1 MLYVTPLQNALKT
14 LEEALLE
21 SRNHPDNL
29 LYRDATIQR
38 FEYTYELAVKLLRR
52 YLSRQAMHTE
62 LIDQMGFKDLIREGN
77 RKGLLR
83 GNVVVWDNF
92 RNARNMTSHTYQA
105 PIATQ
110 VFEEIPAFIGEASFL
125 LQQLERLNHD

>member
-1 MLYVTPLQNALKT
+1 MLYVTPLRNALKT

-52 YLSRQAMHTE
+52 RLTQRAIHAE

-77 RKGLLR
+77 RRGLLH
-83 GNVVVWDNF
+83 GDVSVWDGF

-105 PIATQ
+105 PVATK
-110 VFEEIPAFIGEASFL
+110 VFDEIPSFIEEANFL
-125 LQQLERLNHD
+125 LQQLEQLNDD

>member
-1 MLYVTPLQNALKT
+1 MLYVTPLRNALNT
-14 LEEALLE
+14 LEGALLE

-52 YLSRQAMHTE
+52 YLSQQAIHSE

-92 RNARNMTSHTYQA
+92 RNTRNMTSHTYQA

-110 VFEEIPAFIGEASFL
+110 VFEEIPAFIEEVNFL
-125 LQQLERLNHD
+125 LQQLEQPNHD